1 MHDFLKKKNKKSNY
15 HSKKKPELNHP
26 NISHKTNQNHIK
38 YRGIRKET
46 WKKVGALKRCVV
58 ESVVLGGEEVGKA
71 EHVAVVGVSEK
82 NKE

>member
-1 MHDFLKKKNKKSNY
+1 M
-15 HSKKKPELNHP
+15 
-26 NISHKTNQNHIK
+26 
-38 YRGIRKET
+38 
-46 WKKVGALKRCVV
+46 V